1 MRSVPTEL
9 QEQKAFIRW
18 LQLKGIAY
26 FAIPNGSKRT
36 RWQAQQAK
44 AEGMVA
50 GAPDLAVILPRG
62 VTVWIEMKRRKGG
75 TQTQSQKQMQE
86 RLEACGHLYHVCR
99 GWEEAKA
106 FVNNVILLMRL
117 DGGDNEA

>member
-1 MRSVPTEL
+1 MNNNQTEL

-50 GAPDLAVILPRG
+50 GAPDLAVILPQG
-62 VTVWIEMKRRKGG
+62 VTLWVEMKRRKGG
-75 TQTQSQKQMQE
+75 TQTQAQKAMQK
-86 RLEACGHLYHVCR
+86 RLKACGHLYRVCR

-106 FVNNVILLMRL
+106 FVEEELAWT
-117 DGGDNEA
+117 E